1 MKLKR
6 IDPNRV
12 IIEKEGAMK
21 VDALIYASDKILMDD
36 DSLQQLKNATRIPDV
51 VRVLASPDIHSGY
64 GVPIGAVVG
73 MRDAIIPSAVGYDV
87 NCGMHLLATPLSQSD
102 IDIAEIINSIHR
114 DIPLGEGKSNLRLS
128 KEELKIVV
136 QEGVKGIRKIA
147 KKEGRIWQG
156 RNKEEEERDIL
167 HIEEQGSM
175 AGRAQA
181 LSDRA
186 IKRGKDQLGTL
197 GGGNHFIEIQIVEE
211 ILNPALAKEFGLWK
225 GQIVVMIHSGS
236 RGLGHQV
243 GNDYMPRAAEFA
255 REQIP
260 EKSLGFFSTKS
271 KLGQDYIAAM
281 HCAANFA
288 FVNRQIMA
296 MLVRKNFRHHYG
308 NIPMPLVYDV
318 PHNMAKLETHF
329 GEQLWVHRKG
339 ATRAFPPERMKG
351 TPFEQSGQPVIIP
364 GSMGTRSYLLVGT
377 KEAAESLYSVNHGS
391 GRVMSRRKAAGK
403 IRRRDGKVLQ
413 PGAISDEQFRQSMEG
428 VHLIC
433 EDKASIKEEAPA
445 AYKNIQDVMEVVIGA
460 GLARVVAKMRPLGV
474 LKG

>member
-21 VDALIYASDKILMDD
+21 VDALIYASDKILMED
-36 DSLQQLKNATRIPDV
+36 DSLQQLKNATRIPGV

-87 NCGMHLLATPLSQSD
+87 NCGMHLLTTPLSQSD
-102 IDIAEIINSIHR
+102 IDIPEIINSIHR
-114 DIPLGEGKSNLRLS
+114 DIPLGEGKANLRLS

-156 RNKEEEERDIL
+156 RNEEEEERDIL

-211 ILNPALAKEFGLWK
+211 ILNPVLAKEFGLWK

-296 MLVRKNFRHHYG
+296 MLVRKNFRHYHG

-403 IRRRDGKVLQ
+403 ISRRDGKVLQ

-428 VHLIC
+428 IHLIC

>member
-21 VDALIYASDKILMDD
+21 VDALIYASDKILMED
-36 DSLQQLKNATRIPDV
+36 DSLQQLKNATRIPGV
-51 VRVLASPDIHSGY
+51 VRVIASPDIHSGY

-87 NCGMHLLATPLSQSD
+87 NCGMHLLTTPLSQSD
-102 IDIAEIINSIHR
+102 IDIPEIINSIHR

-128 KEELKIVV
+128 KEELKIAV

-147 KKEGRIWQG
+147 KKEGRIWQS
-156 RNKEEEERDIL
+156 RNEEEEARDIL

-288 FVNRQIMA
+288 FVNRQVMA

-318 PHNMAKLETHF
+318 PHNMAKLETHS
-329 GEQLWVHRKG
+329 GQRLWVHRKG

-364 GSMGTRSYLLVGT
+364 GSMGTLSYLLVGT

-391 GRVMSRRKAAGK
+391 GRVMSRRKAAAA
-403 IRRRDGKVLQ
+403 RRY
-413 PGAISDEQFRQSMEG
+413 F
-428 VHLIC
+428 
-433 EDKASIKEEAPA
+433 
-445 AYKNIQDVMEVVIGA
+445 
-460 GLARVVAKMRPLGV
+460 
-474 LKG
+474 